1 METLQTEAQ
10 RRKSSEGG
18 FTLVELLV
26 VIVIIGILAAV
37 AVFAVGGIT
46 DRGQEAACDAS
57 ANSLR
62 TASEAFRADSPT
74 GAAAAT
80 LAALEPDFIQLDDVT
95 GYTAG
100 SDMDF
105 VVGGGT
111 ITYAA
116 SGEVSDT
123 CPTSSN

>member
-1 METLQTEAQ
+1 MEMLQTEAQ

-46 DRGQEAACDAS
+46 DRGNTSACVAS

-62 TASEAFRADSPT
+62 TASEAFRADDPE
-74 GAAAAT
+74 GDAAAT
-80 LAALEPDFIQLDDVT
+80 LDDLEPAFIQLDDT
-95 GYTAG
+95 DWAGG
-100 SDMDF
+100 SDMNF
-105 VVGGGT
+105 TVGGDL
-111 ITYAA
+111 ITYAS
-116 SGEVSDT
+116 SGEVTDA
-123 CPTSSN
+123 CG